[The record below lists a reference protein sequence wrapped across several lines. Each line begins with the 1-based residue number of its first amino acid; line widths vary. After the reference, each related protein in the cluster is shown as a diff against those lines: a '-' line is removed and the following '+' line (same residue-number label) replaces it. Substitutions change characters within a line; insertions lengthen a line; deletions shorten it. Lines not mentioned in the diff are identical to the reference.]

1 MHVMEAWIDVNQTLE
16 SEAATHEKKTY
27 SDRTCPKT
35 ASAGYYSFLLDLP
48 VQFYFSHLVVLLM
61 FISRFAFVRKQI
73 DSNTVG
79 SQKNIWTVSD
89 LYVTIRVQIGPSIFP
104 IRRLYGQILLSGCFM
119 TKISIIHLQS
129 REVENSCSSAC
140 PNCFQPS
147 SRIALVYQ
155 SVYSRM
161 IAD

>member
-104 IRRLYGQILLSGCFM
+104 IRSDIALWLLV